1 MAKEGFMPRRKKENN
16 EKMLP
21 ILTNDNNT
29 IDMEALKDDLKD
41 YVSLEIKKGFTE
53 EVEKANKRL
62 IKEKN
67 KAILFRDILIILLI
81 AVVGFLIYLLYQEG
95 FFSKI
100 LSNNKITNNPE
111 LVIEEKNQDEPK
123 KEEVKKPTQEELKK
137 EYGSLLDNYIMMEDA
152 LYLDDFY
159 SGKLTPEIRSYLTL
173 RMMKKDT
180 FSKEDDYQIIEEED
194 FKKSYLTLFNSDF
207 SPISFDYN
215 GNKIRYINKMNAYM
229 TSTIL
234 KDEETSIV
242 REILEIKESDG
253 KIEITT
259 VEGIIRDNYIFNVVT
274 RNFVANNDGDL
285 KNFADKLNK
294 ITYVFEN
301 NQLINLVK

>member
-1 MAKEGFMPRRKKENN
+1 MPRRKKENN
-16 EKMLP
+16 EKLLP
-21 ILTNDNNT
+21 ALTDDTNT
-29 IDMEALKDDLKD
+29 IDIAALKDELKD

-81 AVVGFLIYLLYQEG
+81 AGVGFLIYLLYQEG
-95 FFSKI
+95 FFAKI
-100 LSNNKITNNPE
+100 LSNKNINNNQE
-111 LVIEEKNQDEPK
+111 VVNEEKNLEEYEHK
-123 KEEVKKPTQEELKK
+123 EEEVKKPTQEDLKK
-137 EYGSLLDNYIMMEDA
+137 EYAYLLDNYIMLEDS

-159 SGKLTPEIRSYLTL
+159 NGKLTPEIRSYLTL

-180 FSKEDDYQIIEEED
+180 FSIEEDYQIIEEED
-194 FKKSYLTLFNSDF
+194 FKKNYLTLFNGDF

-215 GNKIRYINKMNAYM
+215 GNKIRYISKMNAYM
-229 TSTIL
+229 TSAIL

-242 REILEIKESDG
+242 REILEIEESNG
-253 KIEITT
+253 KIAITT

-274 RNFVANNDGDL
+274 RNFVANNNNDL
-285 KNFADKLNK
+285 KNFVDKLNK
-294 ITYVFEN
+294 VTYVFEN
-301 NQLINLVK
+301 NQLVDLVK